1 MPVHLSK
8 ARLTSC
14 PVIVKRAA
22 YSCGLAALVVLCG
35 GRSLQN
41 AIAEGDT
48 RTITM
53 HHMHTSEDITIT
65 FKRDGRYDETALEKI
80 NWFLRDWR
88 KQQETKMDPHL
99 IDLVWEVQR
108 EAGSKEPIWVVCGYR
123 SPETNAMLRRKSS
136 GVAKFSQHMLGHA
149 MDFYIPGVQLDHLR
163 AIGLRLQ
170 RGGVGFYPGSGSP
183 FVHMDTGRI
192 RMWPRM
198 SHEQLV
204 RVFPDQRTVYLP
216 SDNRP
221 LAGYEQALADIQK
234 RGDGSEVRV
243 ADAGSSNPLKKLL
256 HLARGESDEE
266 ESDTAVSAPAA
277 EPAAREPLR
286 SRAKAAVSAAVDK
299 VEEKVAAQ
307 KAKIADAAAKAE
319 EKLAAEKAK
328 LAEAAVKAQE
338 KLAAERAKIAEV
350 AAKAQEKLAAEKAK
364 LAEAAAKAQEK
375 LAAEKAKLA
384 NVAAKARMIKPAEA
398 SATTTP
404 NQVILSRGFWKGVPD
419 DGAAGAQPAQS
430 AVSAITAVA
439 RPTRSIAAPTSE
451 PTGSIAA
458 SSPAQ
463 APAGQDDRVAPEVAL
478 AYAEQPGQNAAG
490 ALAKPPAASP
500 DALRAGLLNAAAQQ
514 APDTTTVVAK
524 RMNGHSASVVVNVS
538 TKKVSPLL
546 ADATRLT
553 DPWLRAIMVSPSV
566 NNFLCITSLGA
577 RDFRTLSAMMVKP
590 ANSVMMT
597 FATDPNPG
605 LEYAHFTG
613 SATVFI
619 PTISYTLRTAQLQ

>member
-1 MPVHLSK
+1 
-8 ARLTSC
+8 
-14 PVIVKRAA
+14 VIVKRAA

-41 AIAEGDT
+41 AVAEGDT

-65 FKRDGRYDETALEKI
+65 FKRDGRYDEAALEKI

-170 RGGVGFYPGSGSP
+170 RGGVGFYPTSGSP

-198 SHEQLV
+198 SREQLV

-234 RGDGSEVRV
+234 RGDGSEVAV
-243 ADAGSSNPLKKLL
+243 ADSGGMNPLKKLL

-266 ESDTAVSAPAA
+266 ESDTPVGAPAA
-277 EPAAREPLR
+277 EPREPLR

-299 VEEKVAAQ
+299 VEEKVSAQ

-338 KLAAERAKIAEV
+338 RLAAARAKIAE
-350 AAKAQEKLAAEKAK
+350 AAANAQEKLAAEKAK
-364 LAEAAAKAQEK
+364 LAS
-375 LAAEKAKLA
+375 
-384 NVAAKARMIKPAEA
+384 VAAKARLIKPAEA

-404 NQVILSRGFWKGVPD
+404 NQVIVSRGFWQGVPD
-419 DGAAGAQPAQS
+419 DGAATGQPPQS
-430 AVSAITAVA
+430 AASAITAVA
-439 RPTRSIAAPTSE
+439 LPTRSIAAPASE
-451 PTGSIAA
+451 PTGSVAA
-458 SSPAQ
+458 SSPPQ
-463 APAGQDDRVAPEVAL
+463 AAAGQDDRVAPELAL
-478 AYAEQPGQNAAG
+478 AYAEQPDQNAAA
-490 ALAKPPAASP
+490 ALPVPPAGNP
-500 DALRAGLLNAAAQQ
+500 DALRAGLLRAAAQQ
-514 APDTTTVVAK
+514 LPDTTTVVAK
-524 RMNGHSASVVVNVS
+524 RVGGRSASVVVNVA

-546 ADATRLT
+546 ADPTRLA

-566 NNFLCITSLGA
+566 NNFLCITSLGT
-577 RDFRTLSAMMVKP
+577 RDFSALSALMVKP

-597 FATDPNPG
+597 FAADPNPG
-605 LEYAHFTG
+605 LEYTRFTG
-613 SATVFI
+613 AAAVFI

>member
-1 MPVHLSK
+1 MHLSK

-22 YSCGLAALVVLCG
+22 YSCGLAALVLLCG

-53 HHMHTSEDITIT
+53 HHMHTGEDIAIT
-65 FKRDGRYDETALEKI
+65 FKRDGRYDEAALEKI

-108 EAGSKEPIWVVCGYR
+108 EAGSKEPTWVVCGYR

-149 MDFYIPGVQLDHLR
+149 MDFYIPGVQLDRLR

-170 RGGVGFYPGSGSP
+170 RGGVGFYPSSGSP

-198 SHEQLV
+198 SREQLV

-243 ADAGSSNPLKKLL
+243 SDSGGLNPLKKLL
-256 HLARGESDEE
+256 HLARGGESDEE
-266 ESDTAVSAPAA
+266 ESDTAVSVPAA

-328 LAEAAVKAQE
+328 LAN
-338 KLAAERAKIAEV
+338 LASRA
-350 AAKAQEKLAAEKAK
+350 
-364 LAEAAAKAQEK
+364 
-375 LAAEKAKLA
+375 
-384 NVAAKARMIKPAEA
+384 RGIKPAEA
-398 SATTTP
+398 SANSTP
-404 NQVILSRGFWKGVPD
+404 QQVIVSRGFWQGVPD
-419 DGAAGAQPAQS
+419 DGTATGQRPQS
-430 AVSAITAVA
+430 AASAITAVA
-439 RPTRSIAAPTSE
+439 QPARSVAAPTRE
-451 PTGSIAA
+451 PIGSIAA
-458 SSPAQ
+458 E
-463 APAGQDDRVAPEVAL
+463 APAGQDDRVAPELAL
-478 AYAEQPGQNAAG
+478 AYAEQPGQAD
-490 ALAKPPAASP
+490 ALPAPPADSP
-500 DALRAGLLNAAAQQ
+500 DALRAGLLRAAAQQ
-514 APDTTTVVAK
+514 APDATTVVVK
-524 RMNGHSASVVVNVS
+524 RVNGRSASVVVNVS

-546 ADATRLT
+546 ADATRLA

-597 FATDPNPG
+597 FSADPNAG
-605 LEYAHFTG
+605 LEYTRFTG

>member
-1 MPVHLSK
+1 MHLQK

-65 FKRDGRYDETALEKI
+65 FKRDGRYDEGALEKI

-170 RGGVGFYPGSGSP
+170 RGGVGFYPSSGSP

-198 SHEQLV
+198 SREQLV

-221 LAGYEQALADIQK
+221 LTGYEQALADIQK

-243 ADAGSSNPLKKLL
+243 GDAGSSNPLKKLL
-256 HLARGESDEE
+256 HLARGELDEE
-266 ESDTAVSAPAA
+266 ESDTSVSAPAA

-307 KAKIADAAAKAE
+307 KAKIAEAATKAE

-338 KLAAERAKIAEV
+338 RITAERAKLAE
-350 AAKAQEKLAAEKAK
+350 AAARAQEKLAAEKAR
-364 LAEAAAKAQEK
+364 
-375 LAAEKAKLA
+375 LA
-384 NVAAKARMIKPAEA
+384 NVAAKVRMIKPAEA

-404 NQVILSRGFWKGVPD
+404 NQVILSRGFWQGVPD
-419 DGAAGAQPAQS
+419 DGAANAQPPQS
-430 AVSAITAVA
+430 AASAITAVA
-439 RPTRSIAAPTSE
+439 RPTRSVAPPTSE

-458 SSPAQ
+458 AAPTQ
-463 APAGQDDRVAPEVAL
+463 APAGQDDRVAPDLAL
-478 AYAEQPGQNAAG
+478 AYAEQPSQNAAG
-490 ALAKPPAASP
+490 ALPTPPADSP
-500 DALRAGLLNAAAQQ
+500 DALRAGLLRAAAQQ
-514 APDTTTVVAK
+514 APDTTTIVAK
-524 RMNGHSASVVVNVS
+524 RVNGRGASVIVNVS

-597 FATDPNPG
+597 FAADPNPG
-605 LEYAHFTG
+605 LEYTHFTG
-613 SATVFI
+613 SAAVFI

>member
-1 MPVHLSK
+1 VHLPK

-123 SPETNAMLRRKSS
+123 SPETNAMLRRRSN

-170 RGGVGFYPGSGSP
+170 RGGVGFYPSSGSP

-198 SHEQLV
+198 SREQLV

-243 ADAGSSNPLKKLL
+243 ADSGGLNPLKKLL

-266 ESDTAVSAPAA
+266 ESDTAVSASAA
-277 EPAAREPLR
+277 DQTAREPLR

-299 VEEKVAAQ
+299 VEEKVVAQ

-338 KLAAERAKIAEV
+338 KIAAERAKIAEA
-350 AAKAQEKLAAEKAK
+350 AAKAREKLAAEKTKLAEAAVNAQEKLAAEKAK
-364 LAEAAAKAQEK
+364 LASLAAKAW
-375 LAAEKAKLA
+375 
-384 NVAAKARMIKPAEA
+384 MTKPAEA
-398 SATTTP
+398 SANSTP
-404 NQVILSRGFWKGVPD
+404 QQVIVSRGFWQGVPD
-419 DGAAGAQPAQS
+419 DGAATGQPPRSAANAISAVAQPARN
-430 AVSAITAVA
+430 V
-439 RPTRSIAAPTSE
+439 AAPTRE

-458 SSPAQ
+458 E
-463 APAGQDDRVAPEVAL
+463 APAGQDDRVAPDLAL
-478 AYAEQPGQNAAG
+478 AYAEQPGQADARS
-490 ALAKPPAASP
+490 APPADGP
-500 DALRAGLLNAAAQQ
+500 DALRAGMLRAAAQQ

-524 RMNGHSASVVVNVS
+524 RMNGRSASVVVNVS

-546 ADATRLT
+546 ADETRLA
-553 DPWLRAIMVSPSV
+553 DPLLRAIMVSPSV

-577 RDFRTLSAMMVKP
+577 RDFRTLAAMMVKP

-597 FATDPNPG
+597 FSADPNAG
-605 LEYAHFTG
+605 LEYTRFTG

-619 PTISYTLRTAQLQ
+619 PTISYTLRTAQLR

>member
-1 MPVHLSK
+1 
-8 ARLTSC
+8 
-14 PVIVKRAA
+14 VIVKRAA

-123 SPETNAMLRRKSS
+123 SPETNAMLRRRSN

-170 RGGVGFYPGSGSP
+170 RGGVGFYPSSGSP

-198 SHEQLV
+198 SREQLV

-243 ADAGSSNPLKKLL
+243 ADSGGLNPLKKLL

-266 ESDTAVSAPAA
+266 ESDTAVSASAA
-277 EPAAREPLR
+277 DQTAHEPLR

-299 VEEKVAAQ
+299 VEEKVVAQ

-338 KLAAERAKIAEV
+338 KIAAERAKIAEA
-350 AAKAQEKLAAEKAK
+350 AAKAREKLAAEKTKLAEAAVNAQEKLAAEKAK
-364 LAEAAAKAQEK
+364 LASLAAKAW
-375 LAAEKAKLA
+375 
-384 NVAAKARMIKPAEA
+384 MTKPAEA
-398 SATTTP
+398 SANSTP
-404 NQVILSRGFWKGVPD
+404 QQVIVSRGFWQGVPD
-419 DGAAGAQPAQS
+419 DGAATGQPPRSAANAISAVAQPARN
-430 AVSAITAVA
+430 V
-439 RPTRSIAAPTSE
+439 AAPTRE

-458 SSPAQ
+458 E
-463 APAGQDDRVAPEVAL
+463 APAGQDDRVAPDLAL
-478 AYAEQPGQNAAG
+478 AYAEQPGQADARS
-490 ALAKPPAASP
+490 APPADGP
-500 DALRAGLLNAAAQQ
+500 DALRAGMLRAAAQQ

-524 RMNGHSASVVVNVS
+524 RMNGRSASVVVNVS

-546 ADATRLT
+546 ADETRLA
-553 DPWLRAIMVSPSV
+553 DPLLRAIMVSPSV

-577 RDFRTLSAMMVKP
+577 RDFRTLAAMMVKP

-597 FATDPNPG
+597 FSADPNAG
-605 LEYAHFTG
+605 LEYTRFTG

-619 PTISYTLRTAQLQ
+619 PTISYTLRTAQLR

>member
-1 MPVHLSK
+1 VHLPR
-8 ARLTSC
+8 ARLKSC
-14 PVIVKRAA
+14 PVIVKRTTFGCA
-22 YSCGLAALVVLCG
+22 LAAVVVLSG

-65 FKRDGRYDETALEKI
+65 FKRDGRYDENALEKL

-88 KQQETKMDPHL
+88 KQQETRIDPHL

-170 RGGVGFYPGSGSP
+170 RGGVGFYPSSGSR

-198 SHEQLV
+198 SREQLV

-234 RGDGSEVRV
+234 RGDGSEVRL
-243 ADAGSSNPLKKLL
+243 ADSGGLNPLKKLL
-256 HLARGESDEE
+256 HLARGGESDEE
-266 ESDTAVSAPAA
+266 ESDTAVSVPAA

-328 LAEAAVKAQE
+328 LAEAAVKAHE
-338 KLAAERAKIAEV
+338 KIAAERAKIAE
-350 AAKAQEKLAAEKAK
+350 
-364 LAEAAAKAQEK
+364 AAAAAREK

-384 NVAAKARMIKPAEA
+384 NLASRARGIKPAEA
-398 SATTTP
+398 SANSTP
-404 NQVILSRGFWKGVPD
+404 QQIIVSRGFRQGVPD
-419 DGAAGAQPAQS
+419 DGTATGQPPQS
-430 AVSAITAVA
+430 ATSAITAVA
-439 RPTRSIAAPTSE
+439 QPARSVAAPTRE
-451 PTGSIAA
+451 PIGSIAA
-458 SSPAQ
+458 E
-463 APAGQDDRVAPEVAL
+463 APAGQDDRVAPELAL
-478 AYAEQPGQNAAG
+478 AYAEQPGRAD
-490 ALAKPPAASP
+490 ALPAPPADSP
-500 DALRAGLLNAAAQQ
+500 DALRAGLLRAAAQQ

-524 RMNGHSASVVVNVS
+524 RVNGRSASVVVNVS

-546 ADATRLT
+546 ADATRLA

-597 FATDPNPG
+597 FSADPNAG
-605 LEYAHFTG
+605 LEYTRFTG

>member
-1 MPVHLSK
+1 
-8 ARLTSC
+8 
-14 PVIVKRAA
+14 
-22 YSCGLAALVVLCG
+22 
-35 GRSLQN
+35 
-41 AIAEGDT
+41 
-48 RTITM
+48 
-53 HHMHTSEDITIT
+53 
-65 FKRDGRYDETALEKI
+65 
-80 NWFLRDWR
+80 
-88 KQQETKMDPHL
+88 
-99 IDLVWEVQR
+99 
-108 EAGSKEPIWVVCGYR
+108 
-123 SPETNAMLRRKSS
+123 
-136 GVAKFSQHMLGHA
+136 
-149 MDFYIPGVQLDHLR
+149 
-163 AIGLRLQ
+163 
-170 RGGVGFYPGSGSP
+170 
-183 FVHMDTGRI
+183 
-192 RMWPRM
+192 
-198 SHEQLV
+198 
-204 RVFPDQRTVYLP
+204 
-216 SDNRP
+216 
-221 LAGYEQALADIQK
+221 
-234 RGDGSEVRV
+234 
-243 ADAGSSNPLKKLL
+243 
-256 HLARGESDEE
+256 
-266 ESDTAVSAPAA
+266 
-277 EPAAREPLR
+277 
-286 SRAKAAVSAAVDK
+286 
-299 VEEKVAAQ
+299 
-307 KAKIADAAAKAE
+307 
-319 EKLAAEKAK
+319 
-328 LAEAAVKAQE
+328 
-338 KLAAERAKIAEV
+338 
-350 AAKAQEKLAAEKAK
+350 
-364 LAEAAAKAQEK
+364 
-375 LAAEKAKLA
+375 
-384 NVAAKARMIKPAEA
+384 MIKPAEA
-398 SATTTP
+398 SAATTP

-463 APAGQDDRVAPEVAL
+463 APAGQGDRVAPEVAL

-490 ALAKPPAASP
+490 ALAKLPAASP

-605 LEYAHFTG
+605 LEYAHFAG